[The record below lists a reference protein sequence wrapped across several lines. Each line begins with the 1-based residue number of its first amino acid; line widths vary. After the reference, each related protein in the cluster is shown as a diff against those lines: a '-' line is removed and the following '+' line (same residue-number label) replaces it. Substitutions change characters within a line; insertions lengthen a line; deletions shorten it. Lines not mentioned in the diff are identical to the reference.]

1 MKMRLVLLLT
11 VLALMVMMLAMSVAP
26 ALAGKGG
33 VPGVSTSG
41 SCGLSKAGVQG
52 DIRTTGAPGAS
63 ESGHADF
70 NGCQGHG

>member
-1 MKMRLVLLLT
+1 MKMRIVLLLT
-11 VLALMVMMLAMSVAP
+11 VVALMVMMLAMSVAP

-33 VPGVSTSG
+33 LPTSG
-41 SCGLSKAGVQG
+41 SCGAGKAGVQG
-52 DIRTTGAPGAS
+52 DIATTCAPGAS